1 MPSLI
6 WQPHLLNGLSSR
18 HLLPGFDILKA
29 KEGFL
34 GNFQLR
40 GHVGSYYAKADG
52 LLDAMSMAICG
63 INNPPCASLSLQQS
77 LSSNGIH
84 QTTIQSFADG
94 NFLNRFCVK
103 YGTYRFL
110 GTSCFNMRG
119 QSDRSA
125 GYTTMRV
132 RSLNLAASSASCRC
146 SFKISY
152 SLLVTLFSA
161 SVLDKLTI
169 SSSFSLFL
177 STDSYSSCCVRSDS
191 RFTCSLYLDSIMSH
205 LWKGPP
211 TWLFQW
217 LALASSASMED
228 RTFFF

>member
-1 MPSLI
+1 MVHDVLEILACSHIQPAPVNSIFYGYSTVHFWIIKPPCYNLELQEPMPSLI
-6 WQPHLLNGLSSR
+6 WQPHLLNGFSSR

-34 GNFQLR
+34 GTFQLR

-77 LSSNGIH
+77 LSSDGIH
-84 QTTIQSFADG
+84 QTTIQSFTDG

-125 GYTTMRV
+125 GYTTMGV
-132 RSLNLAASSASCRC
+132 R
-146 SFKISY
+146 Y
-152 SLLVTLFSA
+152 
-161 SVLDKLTI
+161 VLCYTA
-169 SSSFSLFL
+169 
-177 STDSYSSCCVRSDS
+177 
-191 RFTCSLYLDSIMSH
+191 
-205 LWKGPP
+205 G
-211 TWLFQW
+211 
-217 LALASSASMED
+217 
-228 RTFFF
+228 